1 MSCWRWQSSFYLSCT
16 SGEHGRARTRAC
28 GTCHSAFVTGQL
40 HFCKYCVSSPI
51 YDHKGAFV
59 LGGCCV
65 FVCGST
71 ACCLWEQGRTTIT
84 ERGSSACAW
93 ALWAV
98 VWPDARLADGQ
109 SLTCYG
115 PLSDYLVLVT
125 HNRPLSLLSFF
136 PLYGPAPHLS
146 LMKPFPLVNSRWSS
160 GA

>member
-1 MSCWRWQSSFYLSCT
+1 MVEHARGHAALVTQLLSQGNYTSANIVFPALFMTIRVHLSSV
-16 SGEHGRARTRAC
+16 AA
-28 GTCHSAFVTGQL
+28 
-40 HFCKYCVSSPI
+40 
-51 YDHKGAFV
+51 
-59 LGGCCV
+59 V
-65 FVCGST
+65 FLCAVPQ

-146 LMKPFPLVNSRWSS
+146 LMKPFPLVNSR
-160 GA
+160 